1 MKGQIETFVAVGARC
16 RRVDASR
23 RLAVVVGALAALVAL
38 VPPARAQDSGWPTK
52 QIRIIAPGPA
62 GSYSDNIARPIAEH
76 LRRTLNQT
84 VIVENKAGANS
95 AIGAAEVARAAPD
108 GHTLLITNTSSIA
121 VNPQLYKKLS
131 YSDRDFTP
139 VTPIIQQAFVLAV
152 NPEWA
157 KTNNIQS
164 VSDLIVWAKANP
176 GKLRYASSGPG
187 NLAHL
192 IFAMLS
198 NRAGIDTVHVPY
210 KGFAPGQLG
219 VMGGEVEAWFDLPSS
234 SPVFD
239 SGKLKPLAVTSARR
253 SERLPNVPTMSEAG
267 QAGFEADFWM
277 GFFAPAKTP
286 PAIVA
291 KVQEA
296 IRAATQDTKVRAA
309 LTMQGDVV
317 ISDPEAFASRVQVD
331 IAKWGAVIKRENLTL
346 D

>member
-16 RRVDASR
+16 RSVDVSR

-38 VPPARAQDSGWPTK
+38 VPPARAQDSAWPTK

-176 GKLRYASSGPG
+176 GRLRYASSGPG

-317 ISDPEAFASRVQVD
+317 ISDPEAFASRVQAD

>member
-1 MKGQIETFVAVGARC
+1 M
-16 RRVDASR
+16 
-23 RLAVVVGALAALVAL
+23 LGALVSLALPV
-38 VPPARAQDSGWPTK
+38 RAQDPGWPAK

-76 LRRTLNQT
+76 LRKTLNQT

-121 VNPQLYKKLS
+121 VNPQLYRKLS

-139 VTPIIQQAFVLAV
+139 VTPIVQQAFVLAV

-157 KTNNIQS
+157 KTHGIQS
-164 VSDLIVWAKANP
+164 VNDLIAWAKANP

-198 NRAGIDTVHVPY
+198 NRTGIDTVHVPY

-234 SPVFD
+234 SPVFE

-267 QAGFEADFWM
+267 QIGFEADFWM
-277 GFFAPAKTP
+277 GFFVPAKTP
-286 PAIVA
+286 SAVVA

-296 IRAATQDTKVRAA
+296 IRGAAQDARVRAA

-317 ISDPEAFASRVQVD
+317 ISDPEAFASRVQGD

>member
-1 MKGQIETFVAVGARC
+1 MKGQIETHGTAGVRD
-16 RRVDASR
+16 RSVDASR
-23 RLAVVVGALAALVAL
+23 RRAVVIGALATLVAL
-38 VPPARAQDSGWPTK
+38 VPQARAQDSGWPTK

-139 VTPIIQQAFVLAV
+139 VTPIVQQAFVLAV

-164 VSDLIVWAKANP
+164 VNDLIVWARANP

-198 NRAGIDTVHVPY
+198 NRAGIETVHVPY

-267 QAGFEADFWM
+267 QTGFEADFWM

-286 PAIVA
+286 SAIVA

-296 IRAATQDTKVRAA
+296 IRAAAQDTRVRAA